1 MSDAARKCKRSL
13 PVEMRVLDGVDS
25 RFAMQ
30 SHTCAVLVGGA
41 VRCWGNSNY
50 GQVMLCVFVF
60 DSRMRFENAQL
71 DLTPCDLSQLGVG
84 SQGAKLTPFGV
95 VGLSSGVS
103 SIALG
108 GVRLLFYLLV
118 VQTLCCHAVAGDD
131 VACVVFS

>member
-1 MSDAARKCKRSL
+1 
-13 PVEMRVLDGVDS
+13 
-25 RFAMQ
+25 
-30 SHTCAVLVGGA
+30 
-41 VRCWGNSNY
+41 
-50 GQVMLCVFVF
+50 
-60 DSRMRFENAQL
+60 MRFENAQV
-71 DLTPCDLSQLGVG
+71 DLTPCDLLQLGNG
-84 SQGAKLTPFGV
+84 SNSGRNTPVGV